1 MPRHLEYPTMN
12 KRDFLKGTAAL
23 SLTPAILPGL
33 GNATA
38 AAAPAAKPAA
48 AIPTP
53 SYVYDSARRVMR
65 FYRGD
70 PTTQHMFAYLARS

>member
-1 MPRHLEYPTMN
+1 MN

-23 SLTPAILPGL
+23 SLTPAILPNL
-33 GNATA
+33 GNAA
-38 AAAPAAKPAA
+38 AAVATPVAKAAA

-53 SYVYDSARRVMR
+53 SYVYDSTRRIMR

-70 PTTQHMFAYLARS
+70 PTTQDMFAYFARS